1 MFFFKV
7 YRGGTSIQAGGL
19 PLEIQVQDGRPLPLD
34 PRLCP
39 LGPGHLQHGQELRRS
54 CPEILIT
61 RPQDVYSIIYT
72 NQTSQY
78 SNHTVSVEVF
88 KCSEDTSAD
97 GHPWRGRA
105 VSIYQLVS
113 LFIIPAV
120 ITVFFYQAVIRVLW
134 KSTK

>member
-1 MFFFKV
+1 MQSRRV
-7 YRGGTSIQAGGL
+7 VPVAVGL
-19 PLEIQVQDGRPLPLD
+19 RPLC
-34 PRLCP
+34 PR
-39 LGPGHLQHGQELRRS
+39 HIQHGQKHKQQRQG
-54 CPEILIT
+54 EIVMA
-61 RPQDVYSIIYT
+61 RAQDVYSIIYT
-72 NQTSQY
+72 NRTTLDNNQT
-78 SNHTVSVEVF
+78 VEVEVF
-88 KCSEDTSAD
+88 KCSEDTSVD

>member
-1 MFFFKV
+1 M
-7 YRGGTSIQAGGL
+7 
-19 PLEIQVQDGRPLPLD
+19 
-34 PRLCP
+34 
-39 LGPGHLQHGQELRRS
+39 
-54 CPEILIT
+54 IT